1 MDKESKMIEIKD
13 VLSTFLLSDAE
24 YIDFIETAIEES
36 IESMIISN
44 FITGTTVAKISKE
57 DMDYLKSE
65 YVLFKEIYND
75 TNIIHEL
82 PAFPVLHRF
91 EKDML

>member
-13 VLSTFLLSDAE
+13 ILSTFLLSDAE

-65 YVLFKEIYND
+65 YLLFKEIYND
-75 TNIIHEL
+75 TDIITPL
-82 PAFPVLHRF
+82 PEFPVLHRF